1 MYWQALIQSESFLTL
16 KHIIREEI
24 NDLRVTI
31 EERKCQGLSEEQQV
45 FSRVAD
51 RNDMIRINTLRW
63 VLDIM
68 EKMND

>member
-1 MYWQALIQSESFLTL
+1 MQSESFLAL
-16 KHIIREEI
+16 KHIIQEEI

-31 EERKCQGLSEEQQV
+31 EERKWQGLSEEQQV

-68 EKMND
+68 EKLGD

>member
-1 MYWQALIQSESFLTL
+1 LIQSESFLAL
-16 KHIIREEI
+16 KRIIQEEI

-31 EERKCQGLSEEQQV
+31 EERKWQSLSEEQQV

-68 EKMND
+68 EKLGD